1 MGTSEAQL
9 KRMLGDERAE
19 RALGRRPSPAA
30 SPEPAGMNRTEAAYS
45 RRLDRMRAAG
55 EILAWRYEALT
66 FRLGHRCNYTPD
78 FLVVCAGEVQIH
90 EVKGGFIRE
99 DGLIKWKLAAER
111 HPEFRFYLCRLVQ
124 NQWSIEEYKG
134 GR

>member
-1 MGTSEAQL
+1 MGRSVAEL
-9 KRMLGDERAE
+9 KTMLGEERAK
-19 RALGRRPSPAA
+19 RVLGQRPAPAA
-30 SPEPAGMNRTEAAYS
+30 SPDPAGMNRTEAAYS

-55 EILAWRYEALT
+55 EILSWRYEALT

-78 FLVVCAGEVQIH
+78 FLVISLIEVQIH
-90 EVKGGFIRE
+90 EVKGGFVRE

-111 HPEFRFYLCRLVQ
+111 HPEFRFFLCRLVKQ
-124 NQWSIEEYKG
+124 QWSIEEYKG